1 MRHRAANVGD
11 SEILG
16 ELNHQLI
23 EDEGHRNSMTIPELV
38 ERMRG
43 WLMIDYQASIFEDD
57 SGILA
62 YALYAEDEDRLY
74 LRQFFVHRRNR
85 RSGIGRQC
93 MNILFSE
100 IWPRDK
106 RITVDVLC
114 HNSGAIAFWKSVGFT
129 DYSLSLE
136 ICPSCPV
143 AKPHEKKARRLN
155 Y

>member
-1 MRHRAANVGD
+1 MP
-11 SEILG
+11 SP
-16 ELNHQLI
+16 
-23 EDEGHRNSMTIPELV
+23 T
-38 ERMRG
+38 
-43 WLMIDYQASIFEDD
+43 
-57 SGILA
+57 GILA

-155 Y
+155 YWID